1 MTEPFKYQIK
11 AECEPSPAQYA
22 GEIVEALR
30 SVFNLTGHE
39 CSGNSLTVEL
49 ESSHLLADGVFKDLA
64 DALIDQL
71 TARGLRLRSGVINR
85 VDHNPLGTFIG
96 VLGRGVLGRQLPQ
109 KALHTGA
116 AVCEKLTGF
125 PVMRSPG
132 GALSGGRLVP
142 VMFFHR
148 DVVLDL
154 LLSAKSRRPA
164 ANPTLAAD

>member
-22 GEIVEALR
+22 GGIVEALR
-30 SVFNLTGHE
+30 SVFNLTGYE
-39 CSGNSLTVEL
+39 CSGDSLTVEL
-49 ESSHLLADGVFKDLA
+49 ESSHPLADGVFKDLA

-85 VDHNPLGTFIG
+85 VDHNPLGTFMG
-96 VLGRGVLGRQLPQ
+96 ALGRQLPQ
-109 KALHTGA
+109 KALYTGA

-125 PVMRSPG
+125 PVARSRG
-132 GALSGGRLVP
+132 GTLSGGRLVP

-154 LLSAKSRRPA
+154 LLSAKSRRTA

>member
-11 AECEPSPAQYA
+11 AECEPFPAQYA

-30 SVFNLTGHE
+30 PVFNLTGYE
-39 CSGNSLTVEL
+39 CSGGSLTVEL
-49 ESSHLLADGVFKDLA
+49 ESSHPLADGVFKDLA

-85 VDHNPLGTFIG
+85 VDHNPLGTFMG
-96 VLGRGVLGRQLPQ
+96 ALGRQLPQ

-125 PVMRSPG
+125 PVARSPG
-132 GALSGGRLVP
+132 GALSAGRLVP

-164 ANPTLAAD
+164 TNPTLVAD

>member
-30 SVFNLTGHE
+30 SVFHLTGYE
-39 CSGNSLTVEL
+39 CSGDALTIHL
-49 ESSHLLADGVFKDLA
+49 ESAHPLADGVFKDLA

-71 TARGLRLRSGVINR
+71 TARRLRLRSGVINR

-96 VLGRGVLGRQLPQ
+96 ALGRQLPQ
-109 KALHTGA
+109 RALHTGA

-132 GALSGGRLVP
+132 GPLSGGRLVP

-164 ANPTLAAD
+164 ASPTLAGD

>member
-11 AECEPSPAQYA
+11 AECETSPAQYA

-30 SVFNLTGHE
+30 PVFHLTGYE
-39 CSGNSLTVEL
+39 CSGASLTVEL
-49 ESSHLLADGVFKDLA
+49 ESSHPLADGVFKDLA

-71 TARGLRLRSGVINR
+71 TARGLRLRAGVINR
-85 VDHNPLGTFIG
+85 VDHNPLGTFI
-96 VLGRGVLGRQLPQ
+96 GVLGRQLPQ

-125 PVMRSPG
+125 PVARRSG

-164 ANPTLAAD
+164 ANPTLAGD

>member
-11 AECEPSPAQYA
+11 ADCEPSPAQEA

-30 SVFNLTGHE
+30 PVFNLTGYA

-49 ESSHLLADGVFKDLA
+49 ESSHPLADGVFKDLA

-71 TARGLRLRSGVINR
+71 TCRGLRLRSGVINR

-96 VLGRGVLGRQLPQ
+96 VLGRQIPQ
-109 KALHTGA
+109 KALDTGA

-125 PVMRSPG
+125 PVVRSPG

-164 ANPTLAAD
+164 ANPTLAGD